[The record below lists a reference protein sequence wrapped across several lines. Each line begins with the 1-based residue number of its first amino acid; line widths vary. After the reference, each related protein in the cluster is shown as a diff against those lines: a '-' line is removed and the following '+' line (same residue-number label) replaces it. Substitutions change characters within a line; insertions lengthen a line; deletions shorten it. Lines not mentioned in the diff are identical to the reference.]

1 MTDEVFHL
9 TQLGTVRCDAH
20 TVAEVPSEG
29 LPSDVVLD
37 EAYLDALHGVEVG
50 DFIYVLA
57 LFHLADPRV
66 HQGSPG
72 TDDVQGAF
80 SIRSSC
86 RPNRIGMTLSRVTA
100 VDGNRVSFEWL
111 DFVDGSPVID
121 LKRYNWRWEIALS
134 TRRMDRRFIERQ
146 IPLLTLAQVMA
157 RPAAAF
163 HGEHCEQTRR
173 AGLLGAQLVHE
184 HDLRLTDP
192 GFRVRVHGDGHLL
205 DSIQAITGATF
216 GNDRLSFETSTTDGV
231 VELDGPAQVIARW
244 TNDRWSISSLP
255 PGASPRMPPSL
266 CTQSHNQP
274 ATTTERPS

>member
-1 MTDEVFHL
+1 MTEDVFQL
-9 TQLGTVRCDAH
+9 TRLGTVRCDAP
-20 TVAEVPSEG
+20 TIADVPSEG
-29 LPSDVVLD
+29 LPSDVVLE

-57 LFHLADPRV
+57 LFHLADPGI

-72 TDDVQGAF
+72 TAEAQGAF

-100 VDGNRVSFEWL
+100 ISGNRISFEWL

-121 LKRYNWRWEIALS
+121 LKRYNWRWEVALS

-146 IPLLTLAQVMA
+146 IPTRTLAQVMA
-157 RPAAAF
+157 RPAANF

-192 GFRVRVHGDGHLL
+192 RFRVRVHGDGHLL

-216 GNDRLSFETSTTDGV
+216 GNSRLAFEASPTV
-231 VELDGPAQVIARW
+231 ELVELDGPVHVTARW
-244 TNDRWSISSLP
+244 ADDRWEIRFP
-255 PGASPRMPPSL
+255 
-266 CTQSHNQP
+266 TEP
-274 ATTTERPS
+274 AYK